1 MQSTRPADSDR
12 SGFESL
18 ISRLNDALGTVG
30 ALILVAMLLI
40 ISLGVLGRYAFNSP
54 IPWAD
59 QVATYGLVYVTF
71 IGAPRVLARRGHV
84 AVDILETSLNPL
96 RQKMLRVLVDAVGA
110 LYCLAFCLLA
120 SRELGRLISRGSEFS
135 DAFTLPQWVVYAV
148 IPLGAALLCLQFL
161 ANFLADLRALR
172 KAWAAPAAAG

>member
-1 MQSTRPADSDR
+1 MTQPELAKPSA
-12 SGFESL
+12 FETSV
-18 ISRLNDALGTVG
+18 SRLNDALGVVG

-40 ISLGVLGRYAFNSP
+40 IAIGVLMRYTFNSP
-54 IPWAD
+54 ISWAD

-96 RQKMLRVLVDAVGA
+96 RQKMLKVFVDVVGT
-110 LYCLAFCLLA
+110 LYCLAFTALACRELWRVA
-120 SRELGRLISRGSEFS
+120 SRGAEFQ

-148 IPLGAALLCLQFL
+148 IPLGAALLSLQFF
-161 ANFLADLRALR
+161 ANLLADLRVLRGAL
-172 KAWAAPAAAG
+172 AARRDGV